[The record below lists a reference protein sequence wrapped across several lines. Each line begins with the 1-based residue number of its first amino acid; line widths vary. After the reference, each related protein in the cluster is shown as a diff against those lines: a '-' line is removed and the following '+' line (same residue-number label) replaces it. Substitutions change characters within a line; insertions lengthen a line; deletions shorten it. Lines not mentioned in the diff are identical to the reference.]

1 MCAGAQRRFQHK
13 PAVLSWFQSVA
24 RVTVSLMLH
33 NIRLKKMKQRQFL
46 SFYWPDQKK
55 SRLRPLNFFFFVV
68 NESRVPGALCLLP
81 PLTSSKLH
89 FANYL
94 CLMSVCLALAAN
106 LSPDYP
112 NFFSIFFPNLY
123 FITVAPVKRGRN
135 KSLFVIKPQRLACCW
150 CLEAKLFKKKEEK
163 KQICADHA
171 GTVAYKTRSQQD
183 L

>member
-112 NFFSIFFPNLY
+112 NFFFPFF
-123 FITVAPVKRGRN
+123 F
-135 KSLFVIKPQRLACCW
+135 
-150 CLEAKLFKKKEEK
+150 
-163 KQICADHA
+163 QICTSSRSPLSKGA
-171 GTVAYKTRSQQD
+171 GTNRC